1 MKRLLPLSLALVLAL
16 SACAPTGAEAPGET
30 ALPSPSA
37 APTQAPAPSGP
48 SVYTDWSQ
56 LGPHEKPEQPVSKFT
71 RRYEEFTDTLIPADD
86 YGPLIPFPGAI
97 VTRPSEDGWGW
108 MEDYNLYGLMT
119 LEGEVVVDP
128 VFSSAFA
135 PNYWD
140 ERSGQSKELNCL
152 VLQKVV
158 KDKNGEPIDV
168 AALCARDGSWCTD
181 FDYSF
186 DWELLMG
193 QSEGNVIPMRR
204 RRDSSRSLFYRDL
217 AFLDVRTGE
226 EVKTVDLGKVLER
239 WPDAAW
245 SLIYNLRY
253 GERYAIFSDDT
264 AHYLFDSETGEVQVL
279 EELLNLL
286 SGELESP
293 YDAPFYEGLCAVKTA
308 SGWGYIDGE
317 GHWVTDPIY
326 EEAWPFEDGRAL
338 VRDLQAGNKYTYID
352 HSGRVVY
359 TLPDAA
365 TSISYFGE
373 LLSYKSVGKQY
384 FLDKDLHTIPLPED
398 LTNPYKQGDW
408 FYQELPDPSP
418 TVPGGWAFWNYK
430 TGVRWDFPGETLGH
444 QYIFSGNYATFQ
456 GRADQRELT
465 LLDLT
470 TGEASVLGRWATA
483 FVEYNKLTG
492 EPYLWLDGM
501 DGAPSELRTLQG
513 DTLYTTDAV
522 RAWAFSLWGDLALY
536 TGGDDATTLTN
547 WKTGE
552 LLFSWPLH
560 PMED

>member
-37 APTQAPAPSGP
+37 APTQAPASSGP

-97 VTRPSEDGWGW
+97 VTRPAEDGWGL
-108 MEDYNLYGLMT
+108 EDYNLYGLMT

-135 PNYWD
+135 PSYWD

-168 AALCARDGSWCTD
+168 AALCARDGSWCTG

-186 DWELLMG
+186 DWEMLMG

-204 RRDSSRSLFYRDL
+204 RGDSSRSLFYRDL

-293 YDAPFYEGLCAVKTA
+293 YGAPFYEGLCAVKTA

-326 EEAWPFEDGRAL
+326 EEAWPFENGRAL

-408 FYQELPDPSP
+408 FYQELPAPSP
-418 TVPGGWAFWNYK
+418 TVPGGWAVWNDK
-430 TGVRWDFPGETLGH
+430 TGVRWDFPGDWEYHYSL
-444 QYIFSGNYATFQ
+444 SGNYAIFHS
-456 GRADQRELT
+456 RANTQDFALA
-465 LLDLT
+465 DLT
-470 TGEASVLGRWATA
+470 TGELTELGRWSYVY
-483 FVEYNKLTG
+483 FISDKLTG
-492 EPYLWLDGM
+492 ETYLQLSGLDGSESEWQRM
-501 DGAPSELRTLQG
+501 DGSI
-513 DTLYTTDAV
+513 LY
-522 RAWAFSLWGDLALY
+522 RASRDRGWRASFWDGRVFLE
-536 TGGDDATTLTN
+536 GGDATTLTN

>member
-1 MKRLLPLSLALVLAL
+1 MKRLLPLTLALALLL

-97 VTRPSEDGWGW
+97 VTRPAEDGWGL
-108 MEDYNLYGLMT
+108 EDYNLYGLMT

-135 PNYWD
+135 PSYWD

-186 DWELLMG
+186 DWEMLMDR
-193 QSEGNVIPMRR
+193 SEGNVIPMRR
-204 RRDSSRSLFYRDL
+204 RGDSSRSLFYRDL

-264 AHYLFDSETGEVQVL
+264 AHYLFDGETGEVQVL

-293 YDAPFYEGLCAVKTA
+293 YGAPFYEGLCAVKTA

-408 FYQELPDPSP
+408 FYQELPAPSP

-430 TGVRWDFPGETLGH
+430 TGVRQDFPGDWEYHYTL
-444 QYIFSGNYATFQ
+444 SGNYAIFNS
-456 GRADQRELT
+456 RANTQDFALADLNTGELT
-465 LLDLT
+465 
-470 TGEASVLGRWATA
+470 ELGRWSYVY
-483 FVEYNKLTG
+483 FISDKLTG
-492 EPYLWLDGM
+492 ETYLQLSGLDGSESEWQRM
-501 DGAPSELRTLQG
+501 DGSI
-513 DTLYTTDAV
+513 LY
-522 RAWAFSLWGDLALY
+522 RASRDWGWRASFWDGRVFLE
-536 TGGDDATTLTN
+536 GDDAATLTDLG
-547 WKTGE
+547 TGE
-552 LLFSWPLH
+552 LLFSWPLR